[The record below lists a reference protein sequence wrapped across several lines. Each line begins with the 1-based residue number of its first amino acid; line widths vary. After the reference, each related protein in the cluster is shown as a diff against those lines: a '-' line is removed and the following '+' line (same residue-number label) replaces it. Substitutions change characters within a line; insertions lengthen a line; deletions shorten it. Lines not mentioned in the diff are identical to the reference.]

1 MIALRGMNA
10 MRLVALVALACAAGL
25 ACAQDYPARGPI
37 RLVVGFAPGGG
48 ADALA
53 RSIAPRLSEILRQSI
68 VIENKTG
75 AGGSVATDA
84 VAKSAPDGYTV
95 SFTVNSHSI
104 NAAMYPKLPFDTERD
119 LRGATLIGSLPQAL
133 AANPSARA
141 NTLKEF
147 LAVETNRSYGTGG
160 VGSPGH
166 FAAAYL
172 ESLSSVEFRHVPYRG
187 AGPAIADVVGGQI
200 PYVLSTLT
208 SVLPHIKA
216 GKLKAIAITS
226 LERSPLVPNV
236 PTIAESGF
244 PGYDMDTWV
253 GTFVPR
259 PTPNAIVKTLHDATV
274 EALNSP
280 DVRQRLEAQGTRI
293 ISGPPGQLD
302 ALVAEDIKR
311 YTKIVRE
318 RGIKAE

>member
-1 MIALRGMNA
+1 VRLAVHDERIDAAADVVDRRVARERDRARLRVH
-10 MRLVALVALACAAGL
+10 LALA
-25 ACAQDYPARGPI
+25 D
-37 RLVVGFAPGGG
+37 
-48 ADALA
+48 
-53 RSIAPRLSEILRQSI
+53 
-68 VIENKTG
+68 
-75 AGGSVATDA
+75 
-84 VAKSAPDGYTV
+84 
-95 SFTVNSHSI
+95 
-104 NAAMYPKLPFDTERD
+104 
-119 LRGATLIGSLPQAL
+119 
-133 AANPSARA
+133 RA
-141 NTLKEF
+141 EL
-147 LAVETNRSYGTGG
+147 
-160 VGSPGH
+160 
-166 FAAAYL
+166 
-172 ESLSSVEFRHVPYRG
+172 RHVPYRG

-236 PTIAESGF
+236 PTIAASGF

-293 ISGPPGQLD
+293 ISGPPDQLD

>member
-1 MIALRGMNA
+1 MRALIALLALLLLPATTSAQTWPAKPVRIIVPFPAGG
-10 MRLVALVALACAAGL
+10 VADVL
-25 ACAQDYPARGPI
+25 ARGLQADLQAALGQP
-37 RLVVGFAPGGG
+37 VVIDNKPG
-48 ADALA
+48 ADGMVA
-53 RSIAPRLSEILRQSI
+53 
-68 VIENKTG
+68 G
-75 AGGSVATDA
+75 AE

-119 LRGATLIGSLPQAL
+119 LRGVTLIGSLPQAL

-172 ESLSSVEFRHVPYRG
+172 ESLSGVDLHHVPYRG

-226 LERSPLVPNV
+226 LQRSPLVPNV

-274 EALNSP
+274 EALDSP

-293 ISGPPGQLD
+293 ISGPPDQLD

-311 YTKIVRE
+311 YTKIVRA